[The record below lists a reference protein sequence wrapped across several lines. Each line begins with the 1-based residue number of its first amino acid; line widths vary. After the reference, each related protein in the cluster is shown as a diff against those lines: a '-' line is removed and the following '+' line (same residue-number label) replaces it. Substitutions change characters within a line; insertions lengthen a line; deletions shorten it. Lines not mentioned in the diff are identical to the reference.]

1 MKQTMILQNDERM
14 LLSAMAQTVRKP
26 FVWLTNYYSKILGKE
41 MNIKETLLLLNVQ
54 FAFLFTVFPISC
66 SLFLRALCLYWFCH
80 ALMTCKKAGIA
91 AK

>member
-1 MKQTMILQNDERM
+1 MKHTMILQNDECM
-14 LLSAMAQTVRKP
+14 LLSVVAQMVRKP
-26 FVWLTNYYSKILGKE
+26 FVWLTNYYSRILGKE
-41 MNIKETLLLLNVQ
+41 IHIKETLLLLNVQ

-80 ALMTCKKAGIA
+80 ALMTCKRAGIT